1 MEPITLALTAFS
13 AVQAAVKAIK
23 QAQQTVDD
31 VKSLGPLLGRYFDAK
46 QEATKAVTHAKKKG
60 GSNLGQAIEIELALK
75 DQMEFERELQMLF
88 FTTGNAD
95 VWQSVQQRVQEMNRA
110 QAIAAR
116 KEREESERVAKEK
129 AERMEIILISAVV
142 IGAVMMLFGIIY
154 TAIQATG

>member
-1 MEPITLALTAFS
+1 MEPITLAITAFS

-46 QEATKAVTHAKKKG
+46 QEATKAVTQAKKKG

-95 VWQSVQQRVQEMNRA
+95 VWQNVQQRVQEMNRA

-116 KEREESERVAKEK
+116 KEREEAERVAKEK
-129 AERMEIILISAVV
+129 AERMEIIFISAVV

>member
-46 QEATKAVTHAKKKG
+46 QEATKAVTQAKKKG

-95 VWQSVQQRVQEMNRA
+95 VWQNVQQRVQEMNRA

-116 KEREESERVAKEK
+116 KEREEAERVAKEK
-129 AERMEIILISAVV
+129 AERMEIIFISAVV

>member
-1 MEPITLALTAFS
+1 MEPITLAITAFS
-13 AVQAAVKAIK
+13 AVQSAVKAIK

-46 QEATKAVTHAKKKG
+46 QEATKAVTQAKKKG

-116 KEREESERVAKEK
+116 KEREEAERVAKEK